1 MNRKSLFVQR
11 FLAGLVPPVA
21 VFGLLALFS
30 TPAFA
35 ADGSCPHRPGVS
47 SSHRVVGKRWIAK
60 LPIPPL
66 LPIALHHA
74 RRLGL
79 SVKQQREL
87 KTWRAAHRAEHRI
100 LMEHWRHD
108 RWALRRAVLAG
119 ERVKTGPLLTRLNS
133 EIVRL
138 ERAGLD
144 RDHVVQRTLTPS
156 QWQLLVRMVGRLG

>member
-1 MNRKSLFVQR
+1 MNRKSLAVQR
-11 FLAGLVPPVA
+11 LLAGLVPPA
-21 VFGLLALFS
+21 AIFGLLVLFS
-30 TPAFA
+30 APAFA
-35 ADGSCPHRPGVS
+35 AGGSCLHRPGAP
-47 SSHRVVGKRWIAK
+47 SSHRLARRWIAK

-66 LPIALHHA
+66 LPVALHHA

-87 KTWRAAHRAEHRI
+87 KAWRAAHRAEHRI
-100 LMEHWRHD
+100 LMERWRHD

-133 EIVRL
+133 DMVRL

-156 QWQLLVRMVGRLG
+156 QWQLLVRLVGRPG